1 MAALHLRRARFLLA
15 RFKSTAPR
23 GVDVIGAPLCAGQPH
38 AGVGSG
44 PAALRGHGLLP
55 QLAALGLD
63 VADKGDV
70 CSADVPAQLPPAGP
84 GGLRHSAFIAAASQ
98 AIAHAVQ
105 DSMGR
110 QRLSLLLGGDHTVGL
125 GSVAGALRARPD
137 TRVLWVD
144 ARA

>member
-1 MAALHLRRARFLLA
+1 MAALRLRGALPFLA
-15 RFKSTAPR
+15 RFKSTTPR
-23 GVDVIGAPLCAGQPH
+23 GVDVIGAPLSAGQPH
-38 AGVGSG
+38 AGVGRG
-44 PAALRGHGLLP
+44 PAALRSHGLLP

-70 CSADVPAQLPPAGP
+70 CSADVPEHAPVGP

-98 AIAHAVQ
+98 AIAGAVQ
-105 DSMGR
+105 GSLGR

-125 GSVAGALRARPD
+125 GSVAGVLRAQPD